1 MRELLRKNIAN
12 LVPYSCAR
20 NDFVGEAEVYLDAN
34 ENWRDFV
41 GKEGRNRYPDPLCT
55 LVRKALDE
63 VMGLPFANTV
73 IGNGSDE
80 IIDNLFRC
88 FCNPGV
94 DKAIILSPTYGAY
107 RVFADINDVPVQ
119 QIPLTPGFAI
129 DFAALEG
136 FLAEEKA
143 LLAHGK
149 TRDEGDPSISGTRV
163 GEEGRSKL
171 LFVCSPN
178 NPTGNA
184 FPLDQIE
191 RICTLF
197 DGITVV
203 DEAYYDFSSLGSA
216 TTLLSRFPRL
226 VVLRTLSKCWSLANA
241 RVGIAVASEE
251 ICKVLTS
258 MKYPYN
264 VGGPSQELAL
274 RGLSEAAKVQQT
286 LAVTLLEKK
295 RMEETLPTLS
305 CVVKLFAS
313 DANFLLVRV
322 GNADKLYHYLAQ
334 KGIIVRNRSRELYCE
349 NCLRI
354 TIGSK
359 GENDRLLA
367 ALSTYEEA

>member
-1 MRELLRKNIAN
+1 MKELLRKNIAN

-41 GKEGRNRYPDPLCT
+41 GDVGRNRYPDPLCT
-55 LVRKALDE
+55 QVRKALDE
-63 VMGLPFANTV
+63 VLGLPFANTV

-88 FCNPGV
+88 FCNPGK
-94 DKAIILSPTYGAY
+94 DKAIIMSPTYGAY
-107 RVFADINDVPVQ
+107 RVFADINDVLVHQ
-119 QIPLTPGFAI
+119 VPLTPDFAI
-129 DFAALEG
+129 DFGALEA
-136 FLAEEKA
+136 FLAQEK
-143 LLAHGK
+143 
-149 TRDEGDPSISGTRV
+149 TQ
-163 GEEGRSKL
+163 GEDEGRSKL
-171 LFVCSPN
+171 LFICSPN

-191 RICTLF
+191 KVCLLF

-203 DEAYYDFSSLGSA
+203 DEAYFDFSLLDSA
-216 TTLLSRFPRL
+216 VTLLSRFPRL

-241 RVGIAVASEE
+241 RVGIAVASEA

-274 RGLSEAAKVQQT
+274 RGLSESVRVQET

-295 RMEETLPTLS
+295 RMEEELPCLS
-305 CVVKLFAS
+305 CVVKLFPS

-322 GNADKLYHYLAQ
+322 GDADKLYHYLAQ

-359 GENDRLLA
+359 NENDKLLA
-367 ALSTYEEA
+367 ALTAYKEA

>member
-41 GKEGRNRYPDPLCT
+41 GDEGRNRYPDPLC
-55 LVRKALDE
+55 LQLRKALDE
-63 VMGLPFANTV
+63 VLGLPFANTV
-73 IGNGSDE
+73 VGNGSDE

-88 FCNPGV
+88 FCNPGK
-94 DKAIILSPTYGAY
+94 DKAIIMSPTYGAY
-107 RVFADINDVPVQ
+107 RVFADINDVLVEQ
-119 QIPLTPGFAI
+119 VPLTRDFAI
-129 DFAALEG
+129 DFVGLER
-136 FLAEEKA
+136 FLKQEKA
-143 LLAHGK
+143 K
-149 TRDEGDPSISGTRV
+149 
-163 GEEGRSKL
+163 GENEGRSKV
-171 LFVCSPN
+171 LFICSPN

-184 FPLDQIE
+184 YPLDEIE
-191 RICTLF
+191 RVCSLF

-203 DEAYYDFSSLGSA
+203 DEAYWDFSSVESA
-216 TTLLSRFPRL
+216 ATLLSRFPRL

-241 RVGIAVASEE
+241 RVGIALASEDV
-251 ICKVLTS
+251 CKVLTS

-274 RGLSEAAKVQQT
+274 RGLAESDRVRET
-286 LAVTLLEKK
+286 LAGTLREKK
-295 RMEETLPTLS
+295 RMEEELPLLP
-305 CVVKLFAS
+305 CVVKLFPS

-322 GNADKLYHYLAQ
+322 GNADELYHYLAQ

-359 GENDRLLA
+359 EENDKLLA
-367 ALSTYEEA
+367 ALRAYEEA